1 MAVNTKRGQP
11 SYISHFL
18 FYLYKH
24 GNLFID
30 KDETQQKGHQIMREL
45 QTTDS
50 EPKMGQEYFKEEE
63 VVKFS
68 NDERSIIKKLWDIL

>member
-1 MAVNTKRGQP
+1 
-11 SYISHFL
+11 
-18 FYLYKH
+18 
-24 GNLFID
+24 
-30 KDETQQKGHQIMREL
+30 MREL